1 MQTCLCKYG
10 ENGDILIILFV
21 IVILGLIGITI
32 YVSLMYDIYV
42 EEPKRTPT
50 EIKCYEIKERLK
62 WLNWKL
68 QEQKS
73 KEENSS

>member
-1 MQTCLCKYG
+1 M
-10 ENGDILIILFV
+10 IVLFV
-21 IVILGLIGITI
+21 LVILGLIGVTI

-42 EEPKRTPT
+42 EEPERTSI
-50 EIKCYEIKERLK
+50 EAKCYDIKERLR